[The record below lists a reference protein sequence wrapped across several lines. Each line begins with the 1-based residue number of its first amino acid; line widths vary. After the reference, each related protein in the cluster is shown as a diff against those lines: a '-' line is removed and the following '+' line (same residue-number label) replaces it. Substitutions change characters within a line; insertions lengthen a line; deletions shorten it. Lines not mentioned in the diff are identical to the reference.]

1 MAVRLC
7 FGGRKDKGGSLK
19 GEHVCGEKEKLGR
32 IMDVQL
38 EEEKEQVN
46 GVKYTCFYSYQSI
59 GYIATEQFCMP
70 VKACDR

>member
-1 MAVRLC
+1 M
-7 FGGRKDKGGSLK
+7 
-19 GEHVCGEKEKLGR
+19 CGEKEQLGR

-70 VKACDR
+70 VEACDG